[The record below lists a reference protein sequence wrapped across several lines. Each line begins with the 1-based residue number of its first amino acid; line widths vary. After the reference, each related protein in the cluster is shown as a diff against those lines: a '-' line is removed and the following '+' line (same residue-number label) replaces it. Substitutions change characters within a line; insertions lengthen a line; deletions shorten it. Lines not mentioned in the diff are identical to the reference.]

1 MHVGNNLKAKFHH
14 NDPPDIINLMFS
26 HSQHTCQML
35 AHLKS
40 SNFHLIICQFPK
52 GTPME
57 MNHFD
62 MKLSNFQI
70 D

>member
-1 MHVGNNLKAKFHH
+1 MHVENNLKAKFHH
-14 NDPPDIINLMFS
+14 NDPPEII
-26 HSQHTCQML
+26 

-40 SNFHLIICQFPK
+40 SNFQLIICQFPK
-52 GTPME
+52 GTLME

-62 MKLSNFQI
+62 MKISNFQI